1 MTKIIKYSN
10 AKNETRYKFR
20 YYAGL
25 NELTGKKRYIKKAGF
40 SSVDDAKKELLKLE
54 YLNSIGGANTAY

>member
-25 NELTGKKRYIKKAGF
+25 DELTGKKRYIKKPGSLALTML
-40 SSVDDAKKELLKLE
+40 KK
-54 YLNSIGGANTAY
+54 SC